1 MPEIRAGPRRNRI
14 LMERIRPAELNRLRG
29 RHLLSTLTV
38 ALVAAVGLV
47 ACTSSNAATSSDGGR
62 RLSVV
67 AYSVAKP
74 AYDALQK
81 GFASTTGGSGVT
93 WRSSYGA
100 SGDQSRAVQHGQ
112 PADYVAFSLEPDLT
126 RLVPKFVASSWNSG
140 PTKGLVSESVVVIAV
155 RKGNPKKITGWDDL
169 TKSGVKIVTPDP
181 GSSGS
186 AKWNILAAYTH
197 VLARGG
203 TDAEAEAYLKKFYT
217 NVVSKPDSG
226 SKATQTFLNGTGD
239 VLISYENEAIAAR
252 QKGQALDYIV
262 PEESILIE
270 NPAAVTVTA
279 PQAAKD
285 FLTYVES
292 ADGQKVLAS
301 KGFRPVLAGT
311 PIPTVA
317 GANNP
322 AKPFPTVAKLVTV
335 ADLGGWNAIN
345 KKYFDETTGLVP
357 RIEADAQ

>member
-1 MPEIRAGPRRNRI
+1 
-14 LMERIRPAELNRLRG
+14 
-29 RHLLSTLTV
+29 
-38 ALVAAVGLV
+38 
-47 ACTSSNAATSSDGGR
+47 
-62 RLSVV
+62 
-67 AYSVAKP
+67 
-74 AYDALQK
+74 
-81 GFASTTGGSGVT
+81 
-93 WRSSYGA
+93 
-100 SGDQSRAVQHGQ
+100 
-112 PADYVAFSLEPDLT
+112 
-126 RLVPKFVASSWNSG
+126 
-140 PTKGLVSESVVVIAV
+140 
-155 RKGNPKKITGWDDL
+155 
-169 TKSGVKIVTPDP
+169 
-181 GSSGS
+181 
-186 AKWNILAAYTH
+186 
-197 VLARGG
+197 
-203 TDAEAEAYLKKFYT
+203 
-217 NVVSKPDSG
+217 
-226 SKATQTFLNGTGD
+226 
-239 VLISYENEAIAAR
+239 
-252 QKGQALDYIV
+252 V

-311 PIPTVA
+311 QIPTVA